1 MLRGGRFGGKLC
13 EAFLPN
19 NSWGPSSI
27 KERTDWQVE
36 KMMTITMM
44 TMMSKTMMTTVVTKT
59 MMMTMTTTMMIAF
72 FKVYSETHSKLE
84 FLPSKLRS
92 RLEKDSTADEQLPK

>member
-36 KMMTITMM
+36 TMM
-44 TMMSKTMMTTVVTKT
+44 K
-59 MMMTMTTTMMIAF
+59 TMTTTMMIAF

-92 RLEKDSTADEQLPK
+92 RLEKDSAADEQLPK

>member
-13 EAFLPN
+13 EAFQPN

-27 KERTDWQVE
+27 KERTDWQVV
-36 KMMTITMM
+36 KMMPMI
-44 TMMSKTMMTTVVTKT
+44 
-59 MMMTMTTTMMIAF
+59 MTMTTTMITRL

-84 FLPSKLRS
+84 FLPSRLRS
-92 RLEKDSTADEQLPK
+92 KLEKDSAADEQQLPK

>member
-27 KERTDWQVE
+27 KERTDWQVV
-36 KMMTITMM
+36 KMM
-44 TMMSKTMMTTVVTKT
+44 TMMVTTTMATMMTT
-59 MMMTMTTTMMIAF
+59 F

-84 FLPSKLRS
+84 FLPSRLRL
-92 RLEKDSTADEQLPK
+92 RLEKDSAEDEQLPK

>member
-13 EAFLPN
+13 EAFQPN

-27 KERTDWQVE
+27 KERTDWQVV
-36 KMMTITMM
+36 KMI
-44 TMMSKTMMTTVVTKT
+44 MSMTT
-59 MMMTMTTTMMIAF
+59 TMTTTL

-84 FLPSKLRS
+84 FLPSRLRS
-92 RLEKDSTADEQLPK
+92 KLEKDSAADEQQLPK